1 MAEKFKAVKGTKDI
15 LPNDSTKWQTLEQ
28 TVHEFMNRW
37 GYGEI
42 RTPAFERTELFARSV
57 GEESDI
63 VSKQMYT
70 FLDQSKTSLTLK
82 PELTAPVMR
91 AYLEHNLDRGG
102 ALTKLYYID
111 ALFRQERPQKGR
123 LRQFHQFGAEAVG
136 SPHPE
141 QDIEIIALAYR
152 LMEAVGV
159 ANPRLQLNSI
169 GSKECQQK
177 FRNALVEFLTPHSS
191 DLSETSR
198 QRLKTNPMRIL
209 DTKDEGEQA
218 ILKSA
223 PRILDCLDDPDKDHY
238 DTVKAGLDA
247 LGISYEQNDFLVRGL
262 DYYGRTTFEITSD
275 ALGAQNALCGGGR
288 YDDLL
293 EELGG
298 KPTPA
303 VGFAAGMERIL
314 LAISKESATDS
325 NTTLKVFV
333 ISAGKGAGTAALQ
346 TAMDLRSKGVT
357 ADFDTLQRSV
367 KAQMREANRQGA
379 THTVVIGEE
388 ELANGTC
395 QVKNLSTSEQK
406 SLPFKELFEH
416 LTAV

>member
-159 ANPRLQLNSI
+159 ANPLLQLNSI
-169 GSKECQQK
+169 GSKE
-177 FRNALVEFLTPHSS
+177 
-191 DLSETSR
+191 
-198 QRLKTNPMRIL
+198 
-209 DTKDEGEQA
+209 
-218 ILKSA
+218 
-223 PRILDCLDDPDKDHY
+223 
-238 DTVKAGLDA
+238 
-247 LGISYEQNDFLVRGL
+247 
-262 DYYGRTTFEITSD
+262 
-275 ALGAQNALCGGGR
+275 
-288 YDDLL
+288 
-293 EELGG
+293 
-298 KPTPA
+298 
-303 VGFAAGMERIL
+303 
-314 LAISKESATDS
+314 
-325 NTTLKVFV
+325 
-333 ISAGKGAGTAALQ
+333 
-346 TAMDLRSKGVT
+346 
-357 ADFDTLQRSV
+357 
-367 KAQMREANRQGA
+367 
-379 THTVVIGEE
+379 
-388 ELANGTC
+388 
-395 QVKNLSTSEQK
+395 
-406 SLPFKELFEH
+406 
-416 LTAV
+416 